1 MNDVCVCVFLCMYVG
16 ESLSICVFECICAH
30 ALAYCNTPVVSNQ
43 IITVFQLK
51 EKTAVSLL

>member
-1 MNDVCVCVFLCMYVG
+1 MVCVCVFLCMYVG
-16 ESLSICVFECICAH
+16 ESLSICVFECVCAY

-43 IITVFQLK
+43 IIRVFQLK